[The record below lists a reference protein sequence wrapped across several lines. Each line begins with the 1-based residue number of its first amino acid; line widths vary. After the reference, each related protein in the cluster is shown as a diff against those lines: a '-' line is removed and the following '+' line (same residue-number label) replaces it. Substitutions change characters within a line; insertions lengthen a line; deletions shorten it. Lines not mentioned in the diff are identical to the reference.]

1 MATNLEHV
9 QNDGDIL
16 NQSDAE
22 KLEAG
27 LVAALYR
34 QDCPAVIELGEYQ
47 LGLVNEATAT
57 RLAAHLERCPHC
69 QAELARLTD
78 FLAEDASLTA
88 PTAPGEETS
97 WQQGNGFRWRQL
109 KETGQL
115 VIQIIG
121 EVLDRAGRYVSQ
133 SPPQLADQLA
143 YGGLRS
149 ESLAQPLGQLA
160 LTEGVE
166 NLEVIITVE
175 SMPRQADYC
184 AITVQVNIPSRGGW
198 PNLAGT
204 EVTLKQNEVN
214 LASGATDAF
223 GQTIFEGIPTAD
235 FSQLSFEL
243 LPAGAKGETQV

>member
-69 QAELARLTD
+69 QAELARLAD
-78 FLAEDASLTA
+78 FLAEDASLAA
-88 PTAPGEETS
+88 PAAPGEETS
-97 WQQGNGFRWRQL
+97 WQQGEGFRWRQL

-115 VIQIIG
+115 VIQIVG
-121 EVLDRAGRYVSQ
+121 EALDKASRYVSQ
-133 SPPQLADQLA
+133 GPPRLADQLA

-149 ESLAQPLGQLA
+149 EDPARSLGQLA
-160 LTEGVE
+160 LTKEVE
-166 NLEVIITVE
+166 DLEVIITAE
-175 SMPRQADYC
+175 TMRRQADQC
-184 AITVQVNIPSRGGW
+184 AITVHVNIPSRGGW

-204 EVTLKQNEVN
+204 AVTLKRDEVKLTTHTTN
-214 LASGATDAF
+214 AH
-223 GQTIFEGIPTAD
+223 GQTVFEGIPTAE
-235 FSQLSFEL
+235 FAHLSFEII
-243 LPAGAKGETQV
+243 PANVQGSA